1 MHSESLQANDDRRN
15 FPPAAAAQERDSL
28 ATMQQR
34 LAVRKRPQQR
44 PVMYQSWQELLFLHW
59 DVDAALVQA
68 TLPPGLTVD
77 TFDGRAWVGVVP
89 FFMRRIRPCW
99 SPPVP
104 GISNFQ
110 ELNCRTYVVDRLG
123 TPGVWFYSLDT
134 DSRLAVW
141 WARRFFH
148 LPYHHARMS
157 HEWDQQTGRVEFRSH
172 RRGTPPNCASRFSY
186 GPDGDPS
193 VTEPGTLEFF
203 LVERY
208 VLFADAG
215 DGRLMQG
222 LVHHPPYEVSP
233 ADVEAFDDSL
243 LGLNG
248 VPRSGTRPAHA
259 LMSRG
264 VDVDVFP
271 LQGAL
276 VESP

>member
-1 MHSESLQANDDRRN
+1 MHPESPQAGADRRN
-15 FPPAAAAQERDSL
+15 LAPAAAAMGEGSL
-28 ATMQQR
+28 TTMQRR
-34 LAVRKRPQQR
+34 LAVRKRPPQR

-59 DVDAALVQA
+59 EADAAFVQA
-68 TLPPGLTVD
+68 TLPSGLTVD

-89 FFMRRIRPCW
+89 FFMRKIQPCW
-99 SPPVP
+99 SPSIP

-110 ELNCRTYVVDRLG
+110 ELNCRTYVVDRQG

-157 HEWDQQTGRVEFRSH
+157 YEWDRQSGRVEFCSR
-172 RRGTPPNCASRFSY
+172 RRGTKPSLASRFIY
-186 GPDGDPS
+186 EPQAEPS
-193 VTEPGTLEFF
+193 TSVPGTLEFF

-208 VLFADAG
+208 VLFADGG

-222 LVHHPPYEVSP
+222 IVHHPPYEASP
-233 ADVEAFDDSL
+233 VAVEVFDDSL
-243 LGLNG
+243 LELNG
-248 VPRSGTRPAHA
+248 FPRTGAPPAHA
-259 LMSRG
+259 LLSRG

-271 LQGAL
+271 LQA
-276 VESP
+276 VSS